1 MTEEQARAIVAALT
15 YSEKLRL
22 YELLL
27 ELEEKQCFGM

>member
-1 MTEEQARAIVAALT
+1 MTEEQARAIVASLT